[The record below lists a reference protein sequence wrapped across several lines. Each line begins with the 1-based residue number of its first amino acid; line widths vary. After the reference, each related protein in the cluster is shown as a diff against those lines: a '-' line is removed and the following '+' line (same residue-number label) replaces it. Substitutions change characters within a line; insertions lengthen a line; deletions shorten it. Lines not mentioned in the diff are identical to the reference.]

1 MSNRITTF
9 KVTKIVEY
17 MIFVLFFSNTA
28 LAAFKLGVTSVSL
41 SCALSAVMIYG
52 NVIIKGSMLALC

>member
-17 MIFVLFFSNTA
+17 MIFVFFFSNT
-28 LAAFKLGVTSVSL
+28 AAFKLGVTSVSL

>member
-1 MSNRITTF
+1 
-9 KVTKIVEY
+9 
-17 MIFVLFFSNTA
+17 MIFVFFFSNTA
-28 LAAFKLGVTSVSL
+28 LAAFKLSVTSVSL

>member
-1 MSNRITTF
+1 
-9 KVTKIVEY
+9 
-17 MIFVLFFSNTA
+17 MIFVFFFSSTA